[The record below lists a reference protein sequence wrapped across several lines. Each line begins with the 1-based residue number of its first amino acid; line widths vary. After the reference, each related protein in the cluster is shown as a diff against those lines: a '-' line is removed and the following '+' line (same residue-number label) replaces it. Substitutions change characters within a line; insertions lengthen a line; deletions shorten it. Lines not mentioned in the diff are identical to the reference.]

1 MVFEVSHNWIGGRN
15 ACSCSQD
22 TAPLQTDE
30 KHPGY
35 EKKNE
40 SKIVPRAAAELVHDK
55 FVQKVNATAKQWY
68 SAQDMLITG
77 FLHESLPA
85 EFALLSRSGST
96 GWTVNSE
103 HHFGATFFF
112 LPKK

>member
-1 MVFEVSHNWIGGRN
+1 M
-15 ACSCSQD
+15 
-22 TAPLQTDE
+22 QTDE

-96 GWTVNSE
+96 GWTVVSVRAASTRLTKRGILLITDAE
-103 HHFGATFFF
+103 RPRRLG
-112 LPKK
+112 